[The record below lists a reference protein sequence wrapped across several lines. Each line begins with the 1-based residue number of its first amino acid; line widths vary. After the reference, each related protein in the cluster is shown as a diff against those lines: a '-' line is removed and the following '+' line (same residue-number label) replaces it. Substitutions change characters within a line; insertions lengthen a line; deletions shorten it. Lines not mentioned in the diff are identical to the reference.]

1 MMMMM
6 MPKRWER
13 LIIIK
18 IRYVDMRAK
27 GFNVCLSFS
36 VLSFKSLNALYV
48 SKRCVN

>member
-1 MMMMM
+1 M
-6 MPKRWER
+6 
-13 LIIIK
+13 IIK
-18 IRYVDMRAK
+18 IRYVHTLAK